1 MKKNLK
7 KDLKEEGNKN
17 LKENFDYVSGI
28 QCPECNSHYLR
39 LPDNNELE
47 QLIKSKKIKRQDKKN
62 TWICH
67 ECFNTFVHYEEYD
80 PEFEPNDELYYS
92 KNNYE

>member
-39 LPDNNELE
+39 LPDNN
-47 QLIKSKKIKRQDKKN
+47 D
-62 TWICH
+62 
-67 ECFNTFVHYEEYD
+67 
-80 PEFEPNDELYYS
+80 
-92 KNNYE
+92 